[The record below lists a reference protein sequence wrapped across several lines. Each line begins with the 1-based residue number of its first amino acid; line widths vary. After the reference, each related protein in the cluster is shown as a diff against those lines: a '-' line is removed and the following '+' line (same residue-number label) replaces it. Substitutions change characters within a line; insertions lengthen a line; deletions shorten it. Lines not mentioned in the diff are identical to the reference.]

1 MTESKPRTLEDMA
14 AEERFASQIG
24 LVGEHWGAVRRLWLN
39 DSDLDPAGH
48 IRSDLPPE
56 FWLGCGMPGSA
67 DIRPTPEGLFE
78 IAEDGQPAVIVPC
91 YDGLPSI
98 LDATPERHVEQLV
111 DLIAVE
117 TDNPSRVWRR
127 RGEAVILG
135 SAFLDLAA
143 QYDAPLPVYRDPLSW
158 LKSGGHGIVILD
170 WGWAPDLLC
179 KLELVAEDLELGER
193 LESAMK
199 PAVWI
204 MESAA

>member
-1 MTESKPRTLEDMA
+1 MTKLRTLEHLA

-24 LVGEHWGAVRRLWLN
+24 LVGEHWSSVRHLWLN
-39 DSDLDPAGH
+39 DSDLDPTGR

-56 FWLGCGMPGSA
+56 FWLGCGMPGSGTIKPTA
-67 DIRPTPEGLFE
+67 DGQFE
-78 IAEDGQPAVIVPC
+78 FAEDGEPATIVPC
-91 YDGLPSI
+91 YHGLPSI

-143 QYDAPLPVYRDPLSW
+143 QYDAPLRVYRDPLSW

-179 KLELVAEDLELGER
+179 RLELVAEDVDLGNR
-193 LESAMK
+193 LETALR
-199 PAVWI
+199 PDIWVRQT
-204 MESAA
+204 AA